1 MTIKTGLDLTEL
13 APRFRILDQL
23 FVSLMK
29 NRLNLATRVAAYKI
43 LHNDRIVRRE
53 VEVARLEKMC
63 EQAVELGMDKNF
75 MISLGYPIIGE
86 SCKVQIELYQAAAEA
101 VKKFVEPTTDEEL
114 HEFYRANLLALTG
127 LVAETYDEK
136 YDSAHYATHDYIGYE
151 LENIESEVSSLT
163 DLDTVLDLGCATGR
177 MTLALASRFKKAIGY
192 DLSPHMLQLARKKA
206 DEKGVVNVTYE
217 EVDLEGPLPLPDAS
231 VSFVVMNMGTASDVR
246 NLEGLMREVRRVL
259 QRGGKFMFSFYNK
272 EALVYAWDFLPWP
285 VGLVAEIN
293 TTLHC
298 LEVNI
303 KGTLLSIYARPYT
316 VEEIDGLIPHGMSAT
331 EVSTYPTISA
341 ILPHDMLHDNPLA
354 KENVAELD
362 KALASSNKGAYIVVT
377 GVRN

>member
-29 NRLNLATRVAAYKI
+29 NRLNLAARVAAYKI

-101 VKKFVEPTTDEEL
+101 VKKFVEPTTDGEL

-151 LENIESEVSSLT
+151 LETIEREVSSLT
-163 DLDTVLDLGCATGR
+163 NLDTVLDLGCATGR

-192 DLSPHMLQLARKKA
+192 DLCPHMLQVARKKA
-206 DEKGVVNVTYE
+206 DEKAVANVTYE
-217 EVDLEGPLPLPDAS
+217 EVDLEGTLPLSDAS

-303 KGTLLSIYARPYT
+303 KGTLLSIYARPYS
-316 VEEIDGLIPHGMSAT
+316 VEEVEEFIPHGMSAT